1 MSEPTFDS
9 TRGGSPWC
17 VLATDYKPWILSGI
31 FLAFS
36 IWLVNDCLLYTPDSA
51 RYLIWAK
58 SLASFHGFTD
68 ASAPE
73 ATRYVVHAPLYPL
86 LLAPL
91 AWLFDNIVI
100 PSKILTMGMM
110 ALLVLLFYAWTCPRT
125 GSRVAL
131 IAAFLLAFNGLTIVL
146 SSQVLSD
153 VPFALALVLLVLLA
167 QKIEED
173 PHNHSAAWAYAAVLT
188 AAILLREV
196 GLTLLVASAVYFFLR
211 KRYFALLL
219 VCLMPI
225 AFYLLWYYRNEIS
238 VAGMENP
245 PLRNSRL
252 LLRNSL
258 TAEDASFLEEIF
270 ARLRVNSIVY
280 AKMAKGLFLFPL
292 FLTRSFPVVWEQD
305 AVMQMT
311 SMTLVY
317 AQVPLILLQ
326 YGLLAWGIVIRRRD
340 PQSLLLGLFFLLYN
354 GLVLMYPIN
363 DIRFFF
369 PFLPPA
375 LMFAAAGAKDLY
387 DRFLMRWPTGFAI
400 RPVLLTLLAFCM
412 LPTFVWLSDFTLHAR
427 TYRHRTAAPGVAYEA
442 QSMTP
447 ELYVRPASIVGNWI
461 SRHSDSSSVILARW
475 KELSFWVEGRKVMD
489 SEPTISFSLFDAVLR
504 DYEID
509 FIVNYVMNPGI
520 REFEFQMLKSKKY
533 EFRPVFRAGN
543 FEVVQVIDREKV
555 ALLALGETGRDAELP
570 AVPIQEREATSRELF
585 AEGVRTLEGHRERD
599 AFYTF
604 GLLTEMSRGSAYLA
618 LFRGIALSFGG
629 HYNSALSYF
638 SRFAYEQQAGQFL
651 MEARFHSVL
660 IHEFEK
666 ADRDSLP
673 ESKAGVL
680 HRISANYW
688 DRGFHEWAQVVLK
701 RSLEADPSF
710 TPSMIFGV
718 YYALE
723 QDDLPEARRYLSM
736 VENIKPP
743 HPMLGPVHRILTLAD
758 SVRIVKR
765 IDLRLSYEMELS
777 RSFAAIGLNDL
788 AIEHALKV
796 VALDH
801 QTADALTILAQ
812 SYELKRRYWPAVQAL
827 RKLVA
832 LSPEDRKVAA
842 KLSELEVY
850 L

>member
-1 MSEPTFDS
+1 MEESKLSDE
-9 TRGGSPWC
+9 RGIGVRDILSMD
-17 VLATDYKPWILSGI
+17 AKPWVLTGI

-36 IWLVNDCLLYTPDSA
+36 VWLVNDCILYTPDSA

-58 SLASFHGFTD
+58 SVASFAGFTD
-68 ASAPE
+68 ATAPE

-110 ALLVLLFYAWTCPRT
+110 AVVILLFYAWT
-125 GSRVAL
+125 SRIVGDLAAL
-131 IAAFLLAFNGLTIVL
+131 IASFFLAFNGLTLVL

-153 VPFALALVLLVLLA
+153 VPFALAIVLLVLLA
-167 QKIEED
+167 RNIEED
-173 PHNHSAAWAYAAVLT
+173 PHNHAAAWAYAAVLT

-196 GLTLLVASAVYFFLR
+196 GLTLLVASAIYFFLR

-219 VCLMPI
+219 VCSMPV
-225 AFYLLWYYRNEIS
+225 AFYLLWYYRNEVSI
-238 VAGMENP
+238 AGIEDP

-270 ARLRVNSIVY
+270 TRLRINLLVY
-280 AKMAKGLFLFPL
+280 AKMAKGIFLFPL

-305 AVMQMT
+305 PAMQMM
-311 SMTLVY
+311 SMALSY
-317 AQVPLILLQ
+317 AQIPLIALQ
-326 YGLLAWGIVIRRRD
+326 YGLLVWGIVIHRRES
-340 PQSLLLGLFFLLYN
+340 QSVLLGLFFLVYN
-354 GLVLMYPIN
+354 GLVLIYPIN

-375 LMFAAAGAKDLY
+375 LIFAAAGAKDLY
-387 DRFLMRWPTGFAI
+387 VRLATRWQPGFAL
-400 RPVLLTLLAFCM
+400 RPAALALFFFCS
-412 LPTFVWLSDFTLHAR
+412 LPTVVWLSDFALHAR
-427 TYRHRTAAPGVAYEA
+427 AYRHGTEVSGLTYQA

-447 ELYVRPASIVGNWI
+447 ELYLRPASLVGRWV
-461 SRHSDSSSVILARW
+461 SEHSDSSSVILARW
-475 KELSFWVEGRKVMD
+475 KELSFWLQGRKVMD

-533 EFRPVFRAGN
+533 EFRPVYRAGN
-543 FEVVQVIDREKV
+543 FEVVQVIDRERV
-555 ALLALGETGRDAELP
+555 ALLALGEEERDAELP
-570 AVPIQEREATSRELF
+570 AIPIQEREATARELF
-585 AEGVRTLEGHRERD
+585 ADGVHALESHRERD

-629 HYNSALSYF
+629 HYNSALSYL

-673 ESKAGVL
+673 ESKAGLL

-701 RSLEADPSF
+701 RSLEADSSF

-736 VENIKPP
+736 VEKIKPP
-743 HPMLGPVHRILTLAD
+743 HPMLGPVHRILSLAD
-758 SVRIVKR
+758 STRIVRRK
-765 IDLRLSYEMELS
+765 DLRLGYELELS

-796 VALDH
+796 VTLDRH
-801 QTADALTILAQ
+801 NTEALTILAQ

-827 RKLVA
+827 RRLSALQPENEEARRKLV
-832 LSPEDRKVAA
+832 
-842 KLSELEVY
+842 EL
-850 L
+850 LAFL